1 MFRSMLR
8 GLLTHKLRLAL
19 SALAV
24 VLGTMFMS
32 GAFVAGDTFSQGF
45 TALFSTVNESIDVEV
60 TARDNTPGGQDAQF
74 GTPTALL
81 DQQDV
86 DTVRQVDGVAKVTPG
101 VYSAGARLIGS
112 DGKVVGGAGPPQQG
126 IAWQDDDPLIQLRQG
141 RAPQAADEIAINQ
154 GLSTDSGFG
163 LGQTADVITLQPRTP
178 YKIVG
183 IFGFPGNRPS
193 LAGETTV
200 AFTLAQAQRV
210 LLNAPGKFTSIDAT
224 AASGVSDATLRDR
237 IAAALPDDDVRTG
250 AQVAEEQQSQTSSFV
265 NILKTGLV
273 VFALIGM
280 FTGAFLIFNTFS
292 MLVAQRTREL
302 ALYRSFGAS
311 RGQVNRSV
319 LFESLL
325 LGLAASIVGLALG
338 ILVGFILNKALQAFI
353 DASLPV
359 GGVVVRAYAVFAT
372 LATGVVFTVVAA
384 LIPALRA
391 SRVPP
396 IAAMRDAVT
405 PDKPLTRLTIAG
417 AVVLA
422 AGGILLG
429 LGVADVGDLPTWATL
444 GIGAGLCFLGMAML
458 APIISR
464 PLTTAA
470 GKAFAWSVPGRL
482 GARNT
487 GRNPRRTAVTA
498 AALMI
503 GVALAT
509 GAGVFAQ
516 SAKAGITNAFER
528 DVNAQLAVTTSFSQ
542 GPGANAGF
550 PPQLEQ
556 TMAALPGVT
565 SAVALRTDTVN
576 LNGSDRFV
584 LAGDAQAASTIF
596 NLKQVAGNVRELNPG
611 EVLLDQ
617 DTANALRL
625 GVGNQVTMRTARGEP
640 VTLDVVGIFEPN
652 QAISSSLISSADA
665 GGFRSPFAQQG
676 FVQVANDSQVP
687 QVRAELDRLFADN
700 PEVTVNDQS
709 QLIDQ
714 ANNFVDILLGIV
726 NTLLALTI
734 IVAVLGVVN
743 TLLLSVFERTREL
756 GLIRAVGMSRAQIG
770 RMVTVES
777 VLISVFGALLGIV
790 IGVGL
795 GVAIVVALGDEF
807 LSLTVPWGY
816 LLITLGL
823 AIVAGAIAA
832 VLPAIRAARLNVL
845 QAIAY
850 E

>member
-24 VLGTMFMS
+24 ILGTMFIS
-32 GAFVAGDTFSQGF
+32 AAFVAGDTFSQGF
-45 TALFSTVNESIDVEV
+45 TALFSTVNRDIDVEV
-60 TARDNTPGGQDAQF
+60 TAKDTTPGGQQQQF
-74 GTPTALL
+74 GSPTALL
-81 DQQDV
+81 DQKDV
-86 DTVRQVDGVAKVTPG
+86 DTVSKVDGVEKVTPG
-101 VYSAGARLIGS
+101 VFSAGARVIGT
-112 DGKVVGGAGPPQQG
+112 DGKVIGGNGPPQQG
-126 IAWQDDDPLIQLRQG
+126 IAWQNDDPLIQLRQG
-141 RAPQAADEIAINQ
+141 RPPAADNEIAINQ
-154 GLSTDSGFG
+154 GLAETGGFS
-163 LGQTADVITLQPRTP
+163 LGGTADVITLQPRTP

-183 IFGFPGNRPS
+183 IFGFPGDRPS

-200 AFTLAQAQRV
+200 AFTLAQAQLV
-210 LLNAPGKFTSIDAT
+210 LLNAPGMFTSIDAT
-224 AASGVSDATLRDR
+224 AAAGVSDTVLRDR
-237 IAAALPDDDVRTG
+237 IAAALPNEVVRTG
-250 AQVAEEQQSQTSSFV
+250 AQVAEEQQSATSSFV

-319 LFESLL
+319 LAESVL
-325 LGLAASIVGLALG
+325 LGLAASIVGLGLG
-338 ILVGFILNKALQAFI
+338 ILVGYILNKALQSFI

-359 GGVVVRAYAVFAT
+359 SGVVVRAYAVIST
-372 LATGVVFTVVAA
+372 LLVGTAFTVVAA

-396 IAAMRDAVT
+396 IAAMREAVT

-417 AVVLA
+417 AVILA
-422 AGGILLG
+422 AGALLLG
-429 LGVADVGDLPTWATL
+429 LGVGHVGNPPKWLTL
-444 GIGAGLCFLGMAML
+444 GIGSALCFLGVALL

-470 GKAFAWSVPGRL
+470 GKAFAWSAPGQI

-516 SAKAGITNAFER
+516 SAKAGISNAFER
-528 DVNAQLAVTTSFSQ
+528 DVNAQLAVTTSFSN
-542 GPGANAGF
+542 GPGAAAGF

-556 TMAALPGVT
+556 TMAALPGVRT
-565 SAVALRTDTVN
+565 AVALRGDTVN

-584 LAGDAQAASTIF
+584 QAGDAQAASTIF
-596 NLKQVAGNVRELNPG
+596 NLQPVAGNVRQLNPG
-611 EVLLDQ
+611 EALLDQ
-617 DTANALRL
+617 DTANALHV
-625 GVGNQVTMRTARGEP
+625 GVGNTVTMRTARGQP
-640 VTLDVVGIFEPN
+640 VGLDVVGIFKPN

-665 GGFRSPFAQQG
+665 GGFRSPFAQSG
-676 FVQVANDSQVP
+676 FVQVDSDSQVP
-687 QVRAELDRLFADN
+687 QVRAELDKLFADN

-756 GLIRAVGMSRAQIG
+756 GLIRAVGMSRSQVA
-770 RMVTVES
+770 RMITVES
-777 VLISVFGALLGIV
+777 VLISVFGAALGIV

-795 GVAIVVALGDEF
+795 GVSIVAALGDEF
-807 LSLTVPWGY
+807 LSLTVPWTY
-816 LLITLGL
+816 LVITLAL
-823 AIVAGAIAA
+823 AVLAGAIAA

>member
-24 VLGTMFMS
+24 VLGTMFMA

-45 TALFSTVNESIDVEV
+45 TALFSTVNRDIDVRV
-60 TARDNTPGGQDAQF
+60 TAKDTAPGGQNTQIGA
-74 GTPTALL
+74 PTALL
-81 DQQDV
+81 DEA
-86 DTVRQVDGVAKVTPG
+86 TVRTVQTVDGVARVTPG
-101 VYSAGARLIGS
+101 VYSQGARLIGT
-112 DGKVVGGAGPPQQG
+112 DGKVVGGTGPPRQG
-126 IAWQDDDPLIQLRQG
+126 VAWQADDPLLQLREG
-141 RAPQAADEIAINQ
+141 RAPAADDEIAINQ
-154 GLSTDSGFG
+154 GLAEASGYS
-163 LGQTADVITLQPRTP
+163 LGQTADVITLQPRAP
-178 YKIVG
+178 YRIVG
-183 IFGFPGNRPS
+183 IFGYPGGRPS

-200 AFTLAQAQRV
+200 AFTLPQAQKV
-210 LLNAPGKFTSIDAT
+210 LLGAPGKFTSIDVK
-224 AASGVSDATLRDR
+224 AAPGVSDGTLRDR
-237 IAAALPDDDVRTG
+237 IAAALPDDEVRTG
-250 AQVAEEQQSQTSSFV
+250 AQVAEEQQSATSSFV
-265 NILKTGLV
+265 TILKTGLV

-319 LFESLL
+319 LVESVL
-325 LGLAASIVGLALG
+325 LGLAASLVGLGLG
-338 ILVGFILNKALQAFI
+338 VLVGWLLNTALQSFLN
-353 DASLPV
+353 ASLPV
-359 GGVVVRAYAVFAT
+359 SGVVVRPYAVLAT
-372 LATGVVFTVVAA
+372 LATGTAFTVVAA
-384 LIPALRA
+384 LIPAVRA

-405 PDKPLTRLTIAG
+405 PDKPLTRLTAAG

-422 AGGILLG
+422 AGGVLLG
-429 LGVADVGDLPTWATL
+429 LGVSHAGDLPAWLTL
-444 GIGAGLCFLGMAML
+444 GVGAALCFLGAALL
-458 APIISR
+458 APIVSR
-464 PLTTAA
+464 PLTAAA
-470 GKAFAWSVPGRL
+470 GRAFAWSAPGRL

-516 SAKAGITNAFER
+516 SAKAGISGAFER
-528 DVNAQLAVTTSFSQ
+528 DVNAQLAVTTDFSG
-542 GPGANAGF
+542 GPGAPTGF
-550 PPQLEQ
+550 PPEMER
-556 TMAALPGVT
+556 TMAAIPGVRA
-565 SAVALRTDTVN
+565 AVALRGDTVS
-576 LNGSDRFV
+576 LNGTDRFV
-584 LAGDAQAASTIF
+584 MAGDAQAASTIF
-596 NLKQVAGNVRELNPG
+596 NLKPVAGDVRQLGPG
-611 EVLLDQ
+611 EALLDR
-617 DTANALRL
+617 DTANAVHA
-625 GVGNQVTMRTARGEP
+625 GVGDTVTMGTARATP
-640 VTLDVVGIFEPN
+640 VTLRVVGIFEPN
-652 QAISSSLISSADA
+652 QAISSSLVSSADA

-676 FVQVANDSQVP
+676 FVEVADDSQVP
-687 QVRAELDRLFADN
+687 RVRAELDRLFADN
-700 PEVTVNDQS
+700 PEVSVSDQS
-709 QLIDQ
+709 QLIGQ
-714 ANNFVDILLGIV
+714 ANRFVDILLGIV

-734 IVAVLGVVN
+734 VVAVLGVVN

-756 GLIRAVGMSRAQIG
+756 GLVRAVGMSRAQVG

-777 VLISVFGALLGIV
+777 ILISLFGAALGIV

-795 GVAIVVALGDEF
+795 GVSIVAALGDEY
-807 LSLTVPWGY
+807 LTLTVPWTY
-816 LLITLGL
+816 LVITLVL
-823 AIVAGAIAA
+823 AVVAGLIAA

>member
-1 MFRSMLR
+1 MLR

-32 GAFVAGDTFSQGF
+32 GAFVAGDTFAQGF
-45 TALFSTVNESIDVEV
+45 TALFSTVNQSIDVEV
-60 TARDNTPGGQDAQF
+60 TAKDTTPGGQNAQF
-74 GTPTALL
+74 STPTALL
-81 DQQDV
+81 GQQDV
-86 DTVRQVDGVAKVTPG
+86 DTVRGVDGVAGVRPG

-126 IAWQDDDPLIQLRQG
+126 IAWNGDPLLQLRQG
-141 RAPQAADEIAINQ
+141 RPPQADDEIAVNQ
-154 GLSTDSGFG
+154 GLSDASGFG
-163 LGQTADVITLQPRTP
+163 IGQTADVITLQPRTP

-183 IFGFPGNRPS
+183 IFGFAGNRPS

-200 AFTLAQAQRV
+200 AFTLPQAQRV
-210 LLNAPGKFTSIDAT
+210 LLNAPGKFTSIDV
-224 AASGVSDATLRDR
+224 AAAGGVSDSTLRDR
-237 IAAALPDDDVRTG
+237 VAAALPNDTVRTG
-250 AQVAEEQQSQTSSFV
+250 AQVAEEQQSATSSFV

-319 LFESLL
+319 LLESVL
-325 LGLAASIVGLALG
+325 LGLAASIVGLGLG
-338 ILVGFILNKALQAFI
+338 ILVGFILNKALQAI
-353 DASLPV
+353 IGAMLPV
-359 GGVVVRAYAVFAT
+359 SGVVVRAYAILTT
-372 LATGVVFTVVAA
+372 LAVGTAFTVVAA

-396 IAAMRDAVT
+396 IAAMREAVT
-405 PDKPLTRLTIAG
+405 PDKPLTKLTSAG
-417 AVVLA
+417 GVVLG
-422 AGGILLG
+422 AGGLLLG
-429 LGVADVGDLPTWATL
+429 LGVGKVGDIPTWLTL

-516 SAKAGITNAFER
+516 SAKAGITSAFER
-528 DVNAQLAVTTSFSQ
+528 DVNAQLAVTTSLSQ
-542 GPGANAGF
+542 APGASVGF
-550 PPQLEQ
+550 PPELER

-565 SAVALRTDTVN
+565 SAVALRGDTVN

-596 NLKQVAGNVRELNPG
+596 NLRPVAGNVRTLNPG
-611 EVLLDQ
+611 EALLDQ
-617 DTANALRL
+617 PTADALH
-625 GVGNQVTMRTARGEP
+625 VGPGTRVTMRTARGAP
-640 VTLDVVGIFEPN
+640 VTLDVVGVFKPN

-676 FVQVANDSQVP
+676 FVQVASDSQVP
-687 QVRAELDRLFADN
+687 QVRAELDKLFANN
-700 PEVTVNDQS
+700 PDVSVNDQS
-709 QLIDQ
+709 QLIGQ

-726 NTLLALTI
+726 NTLLGLTI
-734 IVAVLGVVN
+734 VVAVLGVVN

-756 GLIRAVGMSRAQIG
+756 GLIRAVGMSRAMVG

-777 VLISVFGALLGIV
+777 ILISVFGALLGIF

-816 LLITLGL
+816 LLITLAL
-823 AIVAGAIAA
+823 SIVAGLIAA

>member
-45 TALFSTVNESIDVEV
+45 TALFSTVNQSIDVEV
-60 TARDNTPGGQDAQF
+60 TAKDTTPGGQNQQM

-81 DQQDV
+81 DQAAV
-86 DTVRQVDGVAKVTPG
+86 DKVRAVDGVAKVTPG
-101 VYSAGARLIGS
+101 VYSEGARLIGTN
-112 DGKVVGGAGPPQQG
+112 GKVVGGTGPPQQG
-126 IAWQDDDPLIQLRQG
+126 IAWQNDDPLVQLRQG
-141 RAPQAADEIAINQ
+141 RAPAAANEIAINQ
-154 GLSTDSGFG
+154 GLAEASGYA

-178 YKIVG
+178 YRIVG
-183 IFGFPGNRPS
+183 IFGFPGDRPS

-200 AFTLAQAQRV
+200 AFTLPQAQKV

-224 AASGVSDATLRDR
+224 AAAGVSDTTLRDR
-237 IAAALPDDDVRTG
+237 IAAALPGDVVRTG
-250 AQVAEEQQSQTSSFV
+250 AEVAQDQQSSTSSFV

-319 LFESLL
+319 LLESVL
-325 LGLAASIVGLALG
+325 LGLAASIVGLGLG
-338 ILVGFILNKALQAFI
+338 VLVGWILNKSLQSFVN
-353 DASLPV
+353 ASLPV
-359 GGVVVRAYAVFAT
+359 SGVVVRPYAVIVT
-372 LATGVVFTVVAA
+372 LLVGTAFTVVAA

-396 IAAMRDAVT
+396 IAAMRDAAT
-405 PDKPLTRLTIAG
+405 PDKPLTNLTIAG
-417 AVVLA
+417 GVTLVVGAV
-422 AGGILLG
+422 LLG
-429 LGVADVGDLPTWATL
+429 LGVGHVDDLPTWLTL
-444 GIGAGLCFLGMAML
+444 GVGAALCFLGVALL

-470 GKAFAWSVPGRL
+470 GKAFGWSAPGRL

-516 SAKAGITNAFER
+516 SAKAGISNAFER
-528 DVNAQLAVTTSFSQ
+528 DVNAQLAVTTSLSS
-542 GPGANAGF
+542 GPNAPGGF
-550 PPQLEQ
+550 PPQLER
-556 TMAALPGVT
+556 TMAALPGVRT
-565 SAVALRTDTVN
+565 AVALRGDTVS
-576 LNGSDRFV
+576 LDGSDRFV

-596 NLKQVAGNVRELNPG
+596 NLKPVAGNVRQLGPG
-611 EVLLDQ
+611 EALLDQ
-617 DTANALRL
+617 NTADALHA
-625 GVGNQVTMRTARGEP
+625 GVGSTVTMRTARGAP
-640 VTLDVVGIFEPN
+640 VNLDVVGVFKPN
-652 QAISSSLISSADA
+652 QAISSSLISSTDA

-676 FVQVANDSQVP
+676 FVQVADDSQVP
-687 QVRAELDRLFADN
+687 QVKNELNALFADN

-709 QLIDQ
+709 QLIGQ
-714 ANNFVDILLGIV
+714 ANNFVNILLGIV

-734 IVAVLGVVN
+734 IVAVLGVIN

-756 GLIRAVGMSRAQIG
+756 GLIRAVGMSRAQVA

-777 VLISVFGALLGIV
+777 ILISVFGALLGIV

-795 GVAIVVALGDEF
+795 GVSIVGALGDEF
-807 LSLTVPWGY
+807 LSLTVPWTY
-816 LLITLGL
+816 LVVTLIL
-823 AIVAGAIAA
+823 AVVAGAIAA
-832 VLPAIRAARLNVL
+832 ILPAIRAARLNVL